1 MPAYLATYTSTQG
14 DQRELRLEASD
25 LPAARRNLRRRG
37 ILASSLVP
45 AKEGSTPIFTAT
57 YANQRGQQKVIQL
70 KAPDLASAKRDLR
83 RRGIAAT
90 AVVPLAS
97 TRSVQAS
104 GGKGGTGLFS
114 LDLGTMFQARP
125 TVREKALFASK
136 LSALVDS
143 GVPIVRGLSLVA
155 KQQKKPI
162 FRQALE
168 AVAREVSQGMS
179 LGVAMRRW
187 PKVFDRITIAMVE
200 AGELGGVL
208 DETLKRLALLLE
220 QNAKLQNQI
229 KGALAYPVIVLLIAI
244 TVFLGMTIFLIPT
257 FAEIFEQLGAHLP
270 VFTQMMVNL
279 SALLR
284 SAFSLFLIAFLILA
298 GWLLVGVYN
307 TPLGKRRIDGFILK
321 LPLFGDLIQKTET
334 AQFCRTFS
342 SLSKAGVPILM
353 SLEIVRDTSRNSI
366 FADTIEDCRVEIQ
379 DGIPVSVALSRKN
392 VFPEMALSMLAI
404 GEETGEMDAM
414 LSKVADFYEDEVEV
428 AVKALTSLLEPI
440 MIVIVGIIVGAILVA
455 MYLPM
460 FSVFDKIR

>member
-1 MPAYLATYTSTQG
+1 MPAFLATYTSTQG
-14 DQRELRLEASD
+14 DQRELRVEASD
-25 LPAARRNLRRRG
+25 LPTARRNLRRKG
-37 ILASSLVP
+37 ILAQSLVP
-45 AKEGSTPIFTAT
+45 AGDGPTPIFSAT

-70 KAPDLASAKRDLR
+70 AAPDLASAKRDLR

-90 AVVPLAS
+90 AVMPIAS

-104 GGKGGTGLFS
+104 GNKNSAGLFS
-114 LDLGTMFQARP
+114 MDLGSLFEARP
-125 TVREKALFASK
+125 NVRDKALFASK
-136 LSALVDS
+136 LSALVNS
-143 GVPIVRGLSLVA
+143 GVPIVRGLTLVA
-155 KQQKKPI
+155 KQQKKPM
-162 FRQALE
+162 FRRALD
-168 AVAREVSQGMS
+168 AVASDVSQGVS

-187 PKVFDRITIAMVE
+187 PKVFDRITIAMIE

-229 KGALAYPVIVLLIAI
+229 KGALAYPIIVLVIAVA
-244 TVFLGMTIFLIPT
+244 VFLGMTIFLIPT
-257 FAEIFEQLGAHLP
+257 FADIFEQLGAELP
-270 VFTQMMVNL
+270 AFTQMMVNL

-284 SAFSLFLIAFLILA
+284 SVFSLFLIAFLILA
-298 GWLLVGVYN
+298 GWLFAGFYKTPVG
-307 TPLGKRRIDGFILK
+307 RRRVDGFILK
-321 LPLFGDLIQKTET
+321 TPLFGDLIQKTET

-379 DGIPVSVALSRKN
+379 DGIPVSVALSRRN

-414 LSKVADFYEDEVEV
+414 LSKVADFYEDEVEM
-428 AVKALTSLLEPI
+428 AVKSLTSLLEPV
-440 MIVIVGIIVGAILVA
+440 MIVLVGIIVGSILVA

-460 FSVFDKIR
+460 FTVFDKIR

>member
-1 MPAYLATYTSTQG
+1 MPAFRAAYTN
-14 DQRELRLEASD
+14 R
-25 LPAARRNLRRRG
+25 
-37 ILASSLVP
+37 
-45 AKEGSTPIFTAT
+45 
-57 YANQRGQQKVIQL
+57 RGQQKLIQL
-70 KAPDLASAKRDLR
+70 EAPDLASAKRNLR
-83 RRGIAAT
+83 RRGIAASSLL
-90 AVVPLAS
+90 PLDS
-97 TRSVQAS
+97 SPSLPAS
-104 GGKGGTGLFS
+104 GNQGGTSGVS
-114 LDLGTMFQARP
+114 RDLGTLFQARP
-125 TVREKALFASK
+125 NVREKALFASK
-136 LSALVDS
+136 LSTLVDS
-143 GVPIVRGLSLVA
+143 GVPIVRGLTLVA
-155 KQQKKPI
+155 KQQKKPM

-168 AVAREVSQGMS
+168 AVARDVSQGVS
-179 LGVAMRRW
+179 LGVALRRW
-187 PKVFDRITIAMVE
+187 PKVFDRITMAMVE

-244 TVFLGMTIFLIPT
+244 AVFLGMTIFLIPT
-257 FAEIFEQLGAHLP
+257 FAGIFEQLGAELP

-284 SAFSLFLIAFLILA
+284 SAFSLVLIAFLLLA
-298 GWLLVGVYN
+298 GWLFIGFYK
-307 TPLGKRRIDGFILK
+307 TPLGQRRVDGFILK
-321 LPLFGDLIQKTET
+321 IPLFGDLIQKTET

-353 SLEIVRDTSRNSI
+353 SLEILRDTSSNSI
-366 FADTIEDCRVEIQ
+366 FSDTIEDCRMEIQ
-379 DGIPVSVALSRKN
+379 DGIPVSMALSRKK

-440 MIVIVGIIVGAILVA
+440 MIVLVGIIVGAILVA